1 RAIENKDG
9 AWGRLVGSLF
19 ITAQPQP
26 DVLSEI
32 REGIHLNIVH
42 GRPIWFLRPFH
53 KIARAAMPSQG
64 WVPFLNVHDRTAHSV
79 NDFRALVERVPDMS
93 PDEVNRWVTL
103 YGSKGTD
110 EGRKQIYDAWRDR
123 SLQIVAERNDL
134 PKDVVEA
141 ALPEIGRYQSAARG
155 FIERVQIYAS
165 QRAAQLSAALR
176 SRHLPSEGKAIRDK
190 YPTDAASRKGDFGKS
205 LVAVPNV
212 DGKTIL
218 LDLSDPRIMPELALD
233 PSRAQLIT
241 QSARY
246 IPTIDFRA

>member
-1 RAIENKDG
+1 
-9 AWGRLVGSLF
+9 
-19 ITAQPQP
+19 
-26 DVLSEI
+26 
-32 REGIHLNIVH
+32 
-42 GRPIWFLRPFH
+42 
-53 KIARAAMPSQG
+53 
-64 WVPFLNVHDRTAHSV
+64 
-79 NDFRALVERVPDMS
+79 
-93 PDEVNRWVTL
+93 
-103 YGSKGTD
+103 
-110 EGRKQIYDAWRDR
+110 
-123 SLQIVAERNDL
+123 NDL

-246 IPTIDFRA
+246 IPTIDFRALDASIRYWKWLHRPEASLKGKALSVVARGKQFWDGLITSLDFVNMVWKATTLFRLAQIPRNIADDVNRRILQFDKLPFLLEMMKIPRRTLQNTFGTKPDGSILWRMPKD